1 MPVLP
6 NFYGSHTVE
15 ELHVRGEFQFILLV
29 IVMNINIETKIA
41 GNGYTNKRTFSYIDV
56 VL

>member
-6 NFYGSHTVE
+6 NFYGSHPVE